1 MTDFMNLNIKQTQSF
16 RDTHRDRIYVHIFLE
31 VSAHT
36 YMSICVYTVFLK
48 KSQLICT
55 PENPGVVTYVAAI
68 IICRC
73 HFIFI
78 SVI

>member
-1 MTDFMNLNIKQTQSF
+1 MTDFVNLNIKPTQSF
-16 RDTHRDRIYVHIFLE
+16 RDAHKGRIYVRIFLE
-31 VSAHT
+31 MSAHT
-36 YMSICVYTVFLK
+36 CMSICVYTVFLK

-55 PENPGVVTYVAAI
+55 PENPGVVTYVATI

-78 SVI
+78 FVI